1 MCNLSIEIL
10 KWHDIIRLS
19 NKESEV
25 MEMYGSA
32 IVNELGH
39 MMFWIDELRP
49 DQITCLL
56 DCHLEWS
63 VKCVEI

>member
-1 MCNLSIEIL
+1 
-10 KWHDIIRLS
+10 
-19 NKESEV
+19 
-25 MEMYGSA
+25 MYGSA